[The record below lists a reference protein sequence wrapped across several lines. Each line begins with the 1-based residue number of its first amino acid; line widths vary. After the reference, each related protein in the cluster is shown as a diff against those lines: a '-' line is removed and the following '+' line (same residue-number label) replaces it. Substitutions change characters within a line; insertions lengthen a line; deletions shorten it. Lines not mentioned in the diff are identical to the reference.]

1 MPKVALGQSTSI
13 DALKFILTQFH
24 INTSHIIIYSLGEI
38 SWNEAVVH
46 KKLSGLVL
54 EAKGG
59 IEVVLHSLLAAT
71 GDSDSTKKVPAATSF
86 EDLDVER
93 RVILDWIF
101 KQLTCKAGSKTSVG
115 GSKLNSFQQKLFQEC
130 PPRLLARVSAV
141 HFTFFQEYVQL
152 LMTKAEELD
161 QFSLQN
167 IVSSH
172 IPARV
177 TYQKGTKGATNLK
190 EVQENGDDFDHLIDH
205 FRMLAQSG
213 PQAKEVCMSL
223 LKSKIQPPLA
233 EKFHLP
239 AMVGTIWNRILHAV
253 SI

>member
-1 MPKVALGQSTSI
+1 M
-13 DALKFILTQFH
+13 
-24 INTSHIIIYSLGEI
+24 
-38 SWNEAVVH
+38 VH

-59 IEVVLHSLLAAT
+59 VEVVLHSLLTAP
-71 GDSDSTKKVPAATSF
+71 GDSDSTKEVLAATSPEHF
-86 EDLDVER
+86 DVER
-93 RVILDWIF
+93 RVILDWVF
-101 KQLTCKAGSKTSVG
+101 KQLICKAGPKTSLQG
-115 GSKLNSFQQKLFQEC
+115 GSKLNHFQQKLFQEC
-130 PPRLLARVSAV
+130 SPKLLARVSTV
-141 HFTFFQEYVQL
+141 HFNFFQEYVQL

-167 IVSSH
+167 IISSH
-172 IPARV
+172 IPAHV
-177 TYQKGTKGATNLK
+177 TDQKGTKEATNLK
-190 EVQENGDDFDHLIDH
+190 DVQQKGDDSDLLIDH
-205 FRMLAQSG
+205 FRTLTQSG
-213 PQAKEVCMSL
+213 PQAKEVCISL